1 MVPPSGPLPA
11 TFSCPG
17 FCVCVCAFV
26 CVCVRGDTHK
36 KNIYSVI
43 FYICLITHWN
53 RETENWK
60 RNTGSGGG
68 GRGGERKRGW
78 LMLTESDRG
87 ERAAGFVFPA
97 DPNTESFLT
106 RPTRHGVTE

>member
-1 MVPPSGPLPA
+1 M
-11 TFSCPG
+11 
-17 FCVCVCAFV
+17 
-26 CVCVRGDTHK
+26 R
-36 KNIYSVI
+36 KNIYSVHFCI
-43 FYICLITHWN
+43 SLVTRQK
-53 RETENWK
+53 RETGEK
-60 RNTGSGGG
+60 KQRDSGARVCVCVCE
-68 GRGGERKRGW
+68 RGGAGERGW

>member
-1 MVPPSGPLPA
+1 MYYLFDNLG
-11 TFSCPG
+11 
-17 FCVCVCAFV
+17 
-26 CVCVRGDTHK
+26 K
-36 KNIYSVI
+36 KKKWGWV
-43 FYICLITHWN
+43 
-53 RETENWK
+53 
-60 RNTGSGGG
+60 GG
-68 GRGGERKRGW
+68 KRGW